1 MTLDLHYNLDKLHV
15 NTLPYAAYFIPKQN
29 KPSADNTTENKVV
42 TNLTGDW
49 NFGFFESIE
58 DFESSRTKAAQTL
71 PVPSVWNLH
80 GFDQTQYVNIKYP
93 IPFDPPYVPKENPC
107 GYYER
112 TFNIDSVYDKDN
124 QFVLNFEGVSSA
136 YYVWIN
142 DKFVGYSQVS
152 HSASRFDVTEF
163 VEEGKNNIEV
173 LVVKYSDGTYF
184 EDQDMF
190 RHSGIFRDVY
200 IVERPNNRIED
211 FVIQTKIKT
220 RKQTGQV
227 HLNVTDTHGK
237 PNYTASLYDAEGALV
252 AEDVKSNR
260 KGDIV
265 INVEHAQYWSA
276 ETPYLY
282 QLVIKTEDEIITQ
295 QVGLRE
301 VEIKKQQLWING
313 KSVKLRGANY
323 HDSNP
328 QTGYVLTEAQM
339 HEDLTLMKHANFN
352 AIRTAH
358 YPKAPRFYE
367 LADEYGF
374 YVMSEADLETHGV
387 VLFYGDENTKDFN
400 IIADDPQ
407 YEAPILDRIEAS
419 IVQLR
424 NFSSVI
430 MWSLGNESGYGVNIE
445 KAAKLAKDLDATR
458 PIHYESAFYAKGGED
473 FSKLDMI
480 SRMYPSPEEI
490 KERYLENKKVKQPF
504 ILCEYAHA
512 MGNSPGG
519 LAEYH
524 QLLEDY
530 PSFIGAFVWE
540 WCDHAI
546 DISETDA
553 NTPVY
558 RYGGDFGEVLHD
570 GNFCVDGIVSP
581 DRTPHEGYYEFQQ
594 VNRPV
599 ILTKHRNHQLT
610 FYNRLDFINAEEVV
624 ALGFTFTTTTGE
636 IYEEQVVLE
645 DFKPHTE
652 TTIDLTQIAD
662 AKVLN
667 QLSDVLVEY
676 VRTADQTVVG
686 HDQVVAE
693 RLQFVPGGFDAASDL
708 KVNVDDTAHTIEVI
722 GDQTQFVF
730 DTTTAALT
738 FAKADDSILL
748 HEPTAVSIW
757 RAPTDNDI
765 YVRPDWEEMG
775 YQHAYTR
782 VYDYNIVKSEKA
794 VSIRFDISIVNHRVP
809 KILEGTLTWQVQND
823 GNIDAALRLDKNPRM
838 PFLPRIGLEFKLAK
852 DFERLAYYGQG
863 PFSSYSDKQL
873 ASHLGYFVSSV
884 KENFWPHIRPQE
896 DGSHNNTTFV
906 KVENNVSQ
914 LTFNAATP
922 FSFNAK
928 PYSDQQLTEVEH
940 ADQLVSEG
948 YTFINIDAAQSGIGT
963 NSCGPELPERY
974 RLNADHYDLAFT
986 ISFN

>member
-1 MTLDLHYNLDKLHV
+1 MKLDLHYNLEQLHV
-15 NTLPYAAYFIPKQN
+15 NTLPYAAYFIPKPQQH
-29 KPSADNTTENKVV
+29 NTSV
-42 TNLTGDW
+42 TQLSGDW
-49 NFGFFESIE
+49 NFGFFNSVAE
-58 DFESSRTKAAQTL
+58 FEASRHKVTQTL

-93 IPFDPPYVPKENPC
+93 IPFDPPYVPEDNPC

-112 TFNIDSVYDKDN
+112 NFTIDSIYDNDH
-124 QFVLNFEGVSSA
+124 QFVLNFDGVSSA

-142 DKFVGYSQVS
+142 NTFVGYSQVS
-152 HSASRFDVTEF
+152 RSASRFDVTSF
-163 VEEGKNNIEV
+163 VQEGDNTIQV

-211 FVIQTKIKT
+211 YTIQTT
-220 RKQTGQV
+220 VDTAVQTGAV
-227 HLNVTDTHGK
+227 HLDVTQVNGK
-237 PNYTASLYDAEGALV
+237 PDYTVALLDQEGGV
-252 AEDVKSNR
+252 ITEQKGRNEDVL
-260 KGDIV
+260 V
-265 INVEHAQYWSA
+265 LNVEDAAFWSA

-282 QLVIKTEDEIITQ
+282 TLVITTADEVITE

-301 VEIKKQQLWING
+301 VEIKDQQLWING

-328 QTGYVLTEAQM
+328 ETGYVLTEAQM
-339 HEDLTLMKHANFN
+339 HEDLTLMKQANFN

-419 IVQLR
+419 IVPLR
-424 NFSSVI
+424 NFSSII

-445 KAAKLAKDLDATR
+445 KAAELAKDLDATR
-458 PIHYESAFYAKGGED
+458 PVHYESAFYAEGGED

-490 KERYLENKKVKQPF
+490 KERYLDNQNITQPF

-519 LAEYH
+519 LLEYH
-524 QLLEDY
+524 ELLEAY

-540 WCDHAI
+540 WCDHAVN
-546 DISETDA
+546 ISQDEA
-553 NTPVY
+553 QPVF
-558 RYGGDFGEVLHD
+558 RYGGDFGEDLHD

-599 ILTKHRNHQLT
+599 ILSHYDKQTLT
-610 FYNRLDFINAEEVV
+610 FYNRLDFIDANEV
-624 ALGFTFTTTTGE
+624 LQLRFTITTLSGE
-636 IYEEQVVLE
+636 QYEEYADLTGFE
-645 DFKPHTE
+645 PHTE
-652 TTIDLTQIAD
+652 ISVELQTFIDEAI
-662 AKVLN
+662 LN
-667 QLSDVLVEY
+667 QISDILVEY
-676 VRTADQTVVG
+676 ISLKDQTILG
-686 HDQVVAE
+686 HDQIVQE
-693 RLQFVPGGFDAASDL
+693 RLEFETVTEHESAYQVS
-708 KVNVDDTAHTIEVI
+708 VDDTAHTIHITGE
-722 GDQTQFVF
+722 DSDYAF
-730 DTTTAALT
+730 DTQTASLT
-738 FAKADDSILL
+738 HVTQAGKLVL
-748 HEPTAVSIW
+748 HEPTAIRIW

-765 YVRPDWEEMG
+765 NIRKQWEEMG
-775 YQHAYTR
+775 YEHAHTR
-782 VYDYNIVKSEKA
+782 VYDYSIVESEGG
-794 VSIRFDISIVNHRVP
+794 VSIQFQISIVHKRVP
-809 KILEGTLTWQVQND
+809 KILTGTLTWLVHAD
-823 GNIDAALRLDKNPRM
+823 GKIEADLELEKNARM
-838 PFLPRIGLEFKLAK
+838 PFLPRLGLEFKLSNDYQK
-852 DFERLAYYGQG
+852 LAYYGHG
-863 PFSSYSDKQL
+863 PFSSYEDKQL
-873 ASHLGYFVSSV
+873 ASHLGYFVSTV
-884 KENFWPHIRPQE
+884 NDNFWPHIRPQE
-896 DGSHNNTTFV
+896 DGSHNNTTHV
-906 KVENNVSQ
+906 TLNNTTTQVA
-914 LTFNAATP
+914 FNAETP

-928 PYSDQQLTEVEH
+928 PYSDAQLTTVEH
-940 ADQLVSEG
+940 ADQLHLDG
-948 YTFINIDAAQSGIGT
+948 YTYVNIDVGQSGIGT

-974 RLNADHYDLAFT
+974 RMDDAEYHLNFT
-986 ISFN
+986 LEFNTLS

>member
-1 MTLDLHYNLDKLHV
+1 NLEQLHV
-15 NTLPYAAYFIPKQN
+15 NTLPYAAYFIPKPQQH
-29 KPSADNTTENKVV
+29 NTSV
-42 TNLTGDW
+42 TQLSGDW
-49 NFGFFESIE
+49 NFGFFNSVAE
-58 DFESSRTKAAQTL
+58 FEASRHKATQTL

-93 IPFDPPYVPKENPC
+93 IPFDPPYVPEDNPC

-112 TFNIDSVYDKDN
+112 NFTIDSIYDNDH
-124 QFVLNFEGVSSA
+124 QFVLNFDGVSSA

-142 DKFVGYSQVS
+142 NTFVGYSQVS
-152 HSASRFDVTEF
+152 RSASRFDVTSF
-163 VEEGKNNIEV
+163 VQEGDNTIQV

-211 FVIQTKIKT
+211 YTIQTT
-220 RKQTGQV
+220 VDTAVQTGAV
-227 HLNVTDTHGK
+227 HLDVTQVNGK
-237 PNYTASLYDAEGALV
+237 PDYTVALLDQEGGV
-252 AEDVKSNR
+252 ITEQKGTNEDVL
-260 KGDIV
+260 V
-265 INVEHAQYWSA
+265 LNVEDAAFWSA

-282 QLVIKTEDEIITQ
+282 TLVITTADEVITE

-301 VEIKKQQLWING
+301 VEIKDQQLWING

-328 QTGYVLTEAQM
+328 ETGYVLTEAQM
-339 HEDLTLMKHANFN
+339 HEDLTLMKQANFN

-419 IVQLR
+419 IVPLR
-424 NFSSVI
+424 NFSSII

-445 KAAKLAKDLDATR
+445 KAAELAKDLDATR
-458 PIHYESAFYAKGGED
+458 PVHYESAFYAEGGED

-490 KERYLENKKVKQPF
+490 KERYLDNQNITQPF

-519 LAEYH
+519 LLEYH
-524 QLLEDY
+524 ELLEAY

-540 WCDHAI
+540 WCDHAVN
-546 DISETDA
+546 ISQDEA
-553 NTPVY
+553 QPVF
-558 RYGGDFGEVLHD
+558 RYGGDFGEDLHD

-599 ILTKHRNHQLT
+599 ILSHYDKQTLT
-610 FYNRLDFINAEEVV
+610 FYNRLDFIDADEV
-624 ALGFTFTTTTGE
+624 LQLRFTITTLSGE
-636 IYEEQVVLE
+636 QYEEYADLTGFE
-645 DFKPHTE
+645 PHTE
-652 TTIDLTQIAD
+652 ISVELQTFIDEAI
-662 AKVLN
+662 LN
-667 QLSDVLVEY
+667 QISDILVEY
-676 VRTADQTVVG
+676 ISLKDQTILG
-686 HDQVVAE
+686 HDQIVQE
-693 RLQFVPGGFDAASDL
+693 RLEFETVTEHEAAYQVS
-708 KVNVDDTAHTIEVI
+708 VDDTAHTIHISGENS
-722 GDQTQFVF
+722 DYAF
-730 DTTTAALT
+730 DTRTASLT
-738 FAKADDSILL
+738 HVTQAGKLVL
-748 HEPTAVSIW
+748 HEPTAIRIW

-765 YVRPDWEEMG
+765 NIRKQWEEMG
-775 YQHAYTR
+775 YEHAHTR
-782 VYDYNIVKSEKA
+782 VYDYSIVESEGG
-794 VSIRFDISIVNHRVP
+794 VSIQFQISIVHKRVP
-809 KILEGTLTWQVQND
+809 KILTGTLTWLVHAD
-823 GNIDAALRLDKNPRM
+823 GKIEADLELEKNARM
-838 PFLPRIGLEFKLAK
+838 PFLPRLGLEFKLSNDYQK
-852 DFERLAYYGQG
+852 LAYYGHG
-863 PFSSYSDKQL
+863 PFSSYEDKQL
-873 ASHLGYFVSSV
+873 ASHLGYFVSTV
-884 KENFWPHIRPQE
+884 NDNFWPHIRPQE
-896 DGSHNNTTFV
+896 DGSHNNTTHV
-906 KVENNVSQ
+906 TLNNTTTQVA
-914 LTFNAATP
+914 FNAETP

-928 PYSDQQLTEVEH
+928 PYSDAQLTTVEH
-940 ADQLVSEG
+940 ADQLHLDG
-948 YTFINIDAAQSGIGT
+948 YTYVNIDVGQSGIGT

-974 RLNADHYDLAFT
+974 RMDDAEYHLNFT
-986 ISFN
+986 LQFNTLS